1 MGIRNQ
7 KLSITSYRKGTIKN
21 EPRSTHFW
29 VFEGKEFECECESEF
44 GGDVFARPS
53 RQLSG

>member
-29 VFEGKEFECECESEF
+29 VFEGKEWESEF
-44 GGDVFARPS
+44 GGDVLATPS

>member
-29 VFEGKEFECECESEF
+29 VFEGKEWESEWESEC

-53 RQLSG
+53 RQWSG